1 VWFANNTTEESAALG
16 FRSAV
21 KKGGGFL
28 VGDGTLVDYEFSQQ
42 NYKGDETE
50 WIYFVPSI
58 LMDGADAPITQHLF
72 LGAADRFAIEDDGK
86 TLSGERMKFGG
97 TPTGRFFDTMIEA
110 SDKVG
115 ANIEEDLPNV
125 DDGENL
131 NLEGIVNRR
140 FRFGKE
146 VDEKANG
153 KLGEKPRK
161 KDGKAVKDKDGK
173 PVLDK
178 RTTMIIEA
186 VLATSNGNGN
196 GHKATSAKK
205 AAKGPNLNEEAEAV
219 LRDIIEGSKVPV
231 LVKNLKLVATSALL
245 KNANKDALRTLI
257 LDDEFRSELSWLA
270 QDKKGVLTIDE

>member
-1 VWFANNTTEESAALG
+1 LG

-28 VGDGTLVDYEFSQQ
+28 VGDGTLVDYEFSH
-42 NYKGDETE
+42 KGFPAGEETE
-50 WIYFVPSI
+50 WIYLVPSI
-58 LMDGADAPITQHLF
+58 LMDGAEEPVAQHLF
-72 LGAADRFAIEDDGK
+72 LGAADRFEIEDDGK

-97 TPTGRFFDTMIEA
+97 TPAGRLFDSMIEA

-115 ANIEEDLPNV
+115 ANIEDDLPNV
-125 DDGENL
+125 DDGEAL
-131 NLEGIVNRR
+131 NLSGIVGKR

-146 VDEKANG
+146 VDQRANDKMG
-153 KLGEKPRK
+153 KKPRK

-173 PVLDK
+173 PILDD

-196 GHKATSAKK
+196 GHKAAPSAKK
-205 AAKGPNLNEEAEAV
+205 AAKGPDLKEEAEAV

-270 QDKKGVLTIDE
+270 QDKKGVLTVED